1 MIEKYTPVTVTYE
14 QSLILTQPKSDK
26 NELIDINF
34 GLWIHQQFDGLY
46 DLSEQVIANIEQER
60 LQRIERS
67 LYR

>member
-1 MIEKYTPVTVTYE
+1 MIEKYTPVTYE

-60 LQRIERS
+60 LQRIER
-67 LYR
+67 LQAEH